1 MLKTLKFIQG
11 AVAKKD
17 FVPVLTHVHIKDGM
31 IQAYNGTVTLCAP
44 IDLDLECT
52 PLATKF
58 IKAIQTC
65 KDTVQMSITPTGRL
79 SVKSKGFR
87 TLIDCSPDPFP
98 SVSLEGERLPLPGEG
113 FISALAALEPMIAE
127 DASRPWARGIL
138 MDGKTANATNNIVVA
153 QLWLDFAFPK
163 RINLP
168 HAAVNELIRIKD
180 EPVEMIVTDT
190 TATFI
195 YEDGRWLRSQ
205 LYEAKWPDLHGFF
218 KARVD
223 PTGFDIPAGF
233 FEALREVAPFVDA
246 LSRVHI
252 MDGLVA
258 TGGDLSMA
266 TTSEV
271 EGLTGSGIYNITQL
285 LLLEKVATKFNFQ
298 AWPAPAIFYGGKL
311 RGSVVGMKN

>member
-17 FVPVLTHVHIKDGM
+17 FVPVLTHVHIKDGV
-31 IQAYNGTVTLCAP
+31 IQSYNGTVTLCSP
-44 IDLDLECT
+44 IELDIECT
-52 PLATKF
+52 PKASTF

-87 TLIDCSPDPFP
+87 TLIECSQDPFP
-98 SVSLEGERLPLPGEG
+98 SISLEGERLPLPGSG

-153 QLWLDFAFPK
+153 QLWLDFAFPQ

-180 EPVEMIVTDT
+180 EPVEMIINSS

-195 YEDGRWLRSQ
+195 YDDGRWLRTQ
-205 LYEAKWPDLHGFF
+205 LYEPKWPDLHGFF
-218 KARVD
+218 ATRVD
-223 PTGFDIPAGF
+223 PTGHAIPENF
-233 FEALREVAPFVDA
+233 FAALREIQPFVDD
-246 LSRVHI
+246 LERVHI
-252 MDGLVA
+252 HEGIVA
-258 TGGDLSMA
+258 TGGDLAVA

-271 EGLTGSGIYNITQL
+271 EGLTGSGIYNINQL

-298 AWPAPAIFYGGKL
+298 AWPAPAIFYGGKM